1 MTQLNLIFHQTAV
14 EFCLVL
20 ILSGVDAHITIE
32 TYESC
37 QPIECRM
44 VKPDLT
50 ECECER

>member
-32 TYESC
+32 TLRAANQLNVEWSSL
-37 QPIECRM
+37 I
-44 VKPDLT
+44 
-50 ECECER
+50 